1 MSEENKNKSSEEVNN
16 KSDKKDGFQMNL
28 DFLKKNLVHIIGGA
42 VIIALVIALAVVV
55 VEKDDESYSAEE
67 LSKEKMEE
75 IEEKLL
81 DVFEERKMFDEEAK
95 IKFDKIVEEADLY
108 KVNITVNDEK
118 IDVYSS
124 NDYSSVRLFRGE
136 EVSEKV
142 IKKVGETLDL
152 EGAFIK
158 SFVPQSEKVVLDEV
172 REDDIWYNVYL
183 TIDDQQEI
191 EVHLT
196 KDFVIF
202 IPQSIDLEILYKD
215 YEPIDPDIDLSVE
228 NKKALGV
235 KDNSKPQ
242 LDYFVMSFCPY
253 GNPADENASKIQAA
267 FGDSVE
273 VVPHYIVGLD
283 EKAPNG
289 YNSLHGPQEAHQ
301 DIRELCV
308 LKNYGKDKFFEF
320 TLASNDKLTYE
331 NADSK
336 WNDVARSVGV
346 DVNVVAE
353 CEKNG
358 LEIAKQ
364 EIGISKNAKVQNM
377 KSGEITSIVSSPT
390 VMVNGEKVVS
400 SASAIQKA
408 LCESFNEGEKPAAC
422 EQDIESAEA
431 ASGSCN

>member
-1 MSEENKNKSSEEVNN
+1 MSEEKKNKSSEEANN
-16 KSDKKDGFQMNL
+16 ESDKKDGFQMSL
-28 DFLKKNLVHIIGGA
+28 DFLKKNLGYVLGGV
-42 VIIALVIALAVVV
+42 VIVALVIVLVFIVTKEDKEDGKSEIKSKKVSERVSEKIKDKLEPAFKEKLAPEEDIVLGEVF
-55 VEKDDESYSAEE
+55 DESG
-67 LSKEKMEE
+67 
-75 IEEKLL
+75 
-81 DVFEERKMFDEEAK
+81 
-95 IKFDKIVEEADLY
+95 LY
-108 KVNITVNDEK
+108 KVNMTVNA
-118 IDVYSS
+118 
-124 NDYSSVRLFRGE
+124 E
-136 EVSEKV
+136 E
-142 IKKVGETLDL
+142 T
-152 EGAFIK
+152 FIY
-158 SFVPQSEKVVLDEV
+158 V
-172 REDDIWYNVYL
+172 
-183 TIDDQQEI
+183 
-191 EVHLT
+191 T
-196 KDFVIF
+196 KDFSKI
-202 IPQSIDLEILYKD
+202 IPENYYINLKETLESMEDGGKAEKMEIEKV
-215 YEPIDPDIDLSVE
+215 DLSVE
-228 NKKALGV
+228 NKKALGIE
-235 KDNSKPQ
+235 DSSKPR

-253 GNPADENASKIQAA
+253 GNPADENASKIQAV

-320 TLASNDKLTYE
+320 TLASNDKLTYK

-336 WNDVARSVGV
+336 WNDVARSIGV

-390 VMVNGEKVVS
+390 VMINGEKVAS
-400 SASAIQKA
+400 SALAIQEA
-408 LCESFNEGEKPAAC
+408 LCESFTEGEKPAAC